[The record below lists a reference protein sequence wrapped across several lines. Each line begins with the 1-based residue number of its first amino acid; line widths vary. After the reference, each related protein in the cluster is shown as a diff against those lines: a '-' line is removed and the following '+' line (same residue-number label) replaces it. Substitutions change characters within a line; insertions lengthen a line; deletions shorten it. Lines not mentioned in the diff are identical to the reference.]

1 VELSSGRFTDRCA
14 LVTGAARGIGEAV
27 VRRLIGEGAFVFG
40 VDRNGDRLESL
51 SAELNATR
59 RTMQAVTV
67 DIADAA
73 AVEGAI
79 ERIEA
84 ERPIDLLV
92 NAAGVLHGAAFEAT
106 TPELWLATFAVNA
119 HGTFFVSRA
128 VTRRMAA
135 RRVGSV
141 VTVASNAGST
151 PRVGMSAYCASKA
164 AAAMLT
170 RCMGLEL
177 ARSGVRCNVV
187 SPGSTDT
194 PMLRAIAEGPEERAR
209 LLIEGDLGRHRLGIP
224 LGRIASPDDI
234 AAGVAFLLSEEAKH
248 VTMHELLIDGGATL
262 G

>member
-1 VELSSGRFTDRCA
+1 
-14 LVTGAARGIGEAV
+14 V

-40 VDRNGDRLESL
+40 VDRNRDRLESL
-51 SAELNATR
+51 SAELNATK

-67 DIADAA
+67 DIADGA

-79 ERIEA
+79 QRIEA

-92 NAAGVLHGAAFEAT
+92 NAAGVLYGAAFEAT

-135 RRVGSV
+135 RRVGAV

-194 PMLRAIAEGPEERAR
+194 PMLRAIAEGPEERTR

>member
-1 VELSSGRFTDRCA
+1 
-14 LVTGAARGIGEAV
+14 
-27 VRRLIGEGAFVFG
+27 
-40 VDRNGDRLESL
+40 
-51 SAELNATR
+51 
-59 RTMQAVTV
+59 
-67 DIADAA
+67 
-73 AVEGAI
+73 
-79 ERIEA
+79 
-84 ERPIDLLV
+84 
-92 NAAGVLHGAAFEAT
+92 
-106 TPELWLATFAVNA
+106 
-119 HGTFFVSRA
+119 
-128 VTRRMAA
+128 
-135 RRVGSV
+135 
-141 VTVASNAGST
+141 
-151 PRVGMSAYCASKA
+151 MSAYCASKA